1 LWILSTFTIGGR
13 NNWLV
18 GHSGGHEPI
27 EETVM
32 AKPFAGKIELDV
44 RDSVPDWEPY
54 LAPKA
59 AKGSP
64 NLLLVAWDDVGYGA
78 MDVFGGPIKTPTMQ
92 RIANRGVRFGN
103 FHTTALC
110 SPTRA
115 SLLTGRNATT
125 NGMATI
131 AEFASGFPGI
141 STRIPFESGFISEVL
156 AGEGYNT
163 YCIGKWHLTPGEE
176 CNVAAYKGR
185 WPLGRGFERFYGWLG
200 GETNSYYPDLVHDNH
215 PIEPPARPED
225 GYHLADDLSNR
236 AIQFIQDAKT
246 IDPDKP
252 FFMYFAP
259 QAGHAPHLV
268 PLEWADKYKG
278 VFDAGYEAMRP
289 EILARQ
295 IELGLLPE
303 GTVLSDINPHG
314 EPART
319 GPNGEPWPMLD
330 TVRPWESLSDDEK
343 RLFVRMA
350 EVFAGY
356 ITYYDDRL
364 GRIIDYLEQAGE
376 LDNTIIVVVS
386 DNGSS
391 GEGGP
396 NGTFNEWRF
405 FNGIADPTELVLEHI
420 DELGTPASNNH
431 YNTGW
436 AWALDTPFPY
446 WKRWAGYEGGTADIC
461 LISWPATIEP
471 DQAVRHQYV
480 HAVDVVPTL
489 YDLLGITPPATINGF
504 EQLPMEGESF
514 AAAITDPDA
523 PSKSTQFFTML
534 GQRAIYHEGWLACTV
549 HPPLSSWGHFDQDEW
564 ELYHLDVDR
573 SQSTN
578 LAGAEPERLASM
590 IALWFECADQYNG
603 LPLDD
608 RSALEQVLAERPR
621 AAEARNQF
629 VFYPDCADVP
639 ESAGPMIP
647 GRSYTIAA
655 GVAVDQPDAEG
666 VLWAAGGVA
675 GGHSLYIKD
684 ARLHYT
690 FNWVGTYLQD
700 VIADTDLTPGEH
712 LCVAEFTAT
721 GKSDN
726 PLMPGAKG
734 LLTLYVDSQAVGSAE
749 ITTQPGYFCLTGDG
763 IAVGRDSGSAV
774 TPAYDA
780 PFPFTGGM
788 IDKVVVDLSGERYVD
803 HEATVRG
810 WFLLD

>member
-1 LWILSTFTIGGR
+1 
-13 NNWLV
+13 V
-18 GHSGGHEPI
+18 GSE
-27 EETVM
+27 
-32 AKPFAGKIELDV
+32 FAGKIELDV
-44 RDSVPDWEPY
+44 RDSEPDWAPY

-59 AKGSP
+59 PEGSP
-64 NLLLVAWDDVGYGA
+64 NVLMIAWDDVGYGA

-92 RIANRGVRFGN
+92 RIAERGVRFGN

-110 SPTRA
+110 SPTRS

-156 AGEGYNT
+156 AQQGYNT
-163 YCIGKWHLTPGEE
+163 YCVGKWHLTPGEE

-185 WPLGRGFERFYGWLG
+185 WPLGRGFERYYGWLG

-268 PLEWADKYKG
+268 PLEWADRYKG

-295 IELGLLPE
+295 VELGLLPE
-303 GTVLSDINPHG
+303 GTVLSGINPHG

-330 TVRPWESLSDDEK
+330 TVRPWDSLTDDEK

-356 ITYYDDRL
+356 ISYYDDRL
-364 GRIIDYLEQAGE
+364 GRIIDFLEHSGQ
-376 LDNTIIVVVS
+376 LDNTLIVVVS

-405 FNGIADPTELVLEHI
+405 FNGLADSAELVLKHI

-446 WKRWAGYEGGTADIC
+446 WKRWAGYEGGTADMC
-461 LISWPATIEP
+461 LISWPASIAASGE
-471 DQAVRHQYV
+471 VRHQYI
-480 HAVDVVPTL
+480 HAVDVVPTI
-489 YDLLGITPPATINGF
+489 YDLLGVTPPSVINGY
-504 EQLPMEGESF
+504 EQLPIEGESF
-514 AAAITDPDA
+514 AAALTDPQA
-523 PSKSTQFFTML
+523 PAKSTQFFTML
-534 GQRAIYHEGWLACTV
+534 GQRAIYHEGWLACTI
-549 HPPLSSWGHFDQDEW
+549 HPPLSSWGHFEQDEW
-564 ELYHLDVDR
+564 ELYHLEVDR

-578 LAGAEPERLASM
+578 LAEQEPERLEAM
-590 IALWFECADQYNG
+590 KALWFDCADKYNG

-608 RSALEQVLAERPR
+608 RSALEQVLAERPHPGGPR
-621 AAEARNQF
+621 SRYT
-629 VFYPDCADVP
+629 FYPDCADVP
-639 ESAGPMIP
+639 ESAGPLIP

-655 GVAVDQPDAEG
+655 GAAFDEADAQG

-675 GGHSLYIKD
+675 GGHSLYVKD
-684 ARLHYT
+684 RRLRYT
-690 FNWVGTYLQD
+690 FNWVGTFLQD
-700 VIADTDLTPGEH
+700 IVADRDITPGEH
-712 LCVAEFTAT
+712 LCVAEFIAT
-721 GKSDN
+721 GKSSD
-726 PLMPGAKG
+726 PHMPGATG
-734 LLTLYVDSQAVGSAE
+734 TLTLYVDGDAVGAGE

-774 TPAYDA
+774 TPAYQA

-803 HEATVRG
+803 HEAQVRG